1 MTMKKLVDIAC
12 VSVSTVSKAFS
23 GSLEIS
29 EEKREFISY
38 HNCVGQRPEGY
49 KSQIQRRNIMRKKLQ
64 DKMFETSYL
73 IELFI
78 SLLVGI
84 AVVIMAARVV
94 VDMFSVSFIKNG
106 IDSLVIIL
114 DKAITLAIG
123 AELIKMLCKHT
134 PETIIEVLAFALARQ
149 LIVGHTAPWE
159 NLLTVSAIAILFAV
173 RRFLFNRH
181 DMVETP
187 DGLVEIDNQE

>member
-1 MTMKKLVDIAC
+1 
-12 VSVSTVSKAFS
+12 
-23 GSLEIS
+23 
-29 EEKREFISY
+29 
-38 HNCVGQRPEGY
+38 
-49 KSQIQRRNIMRKKLQ
+49 MRKKLQ
-64 DKMFETSYL
+64 DKMFEISYL

-84 AVVIMAARVV
+84 AVVILTAQVV
-94 VDMFSVSFIKNG
+94 IDMFNLSFIKSG
-106 IDSLVIIL
+106 IDSLVAVL

-149 LIVGHTAPWE
+149 LIVGHAAPWE
-159 NLLTVSAIAILFAV
+159 NLITVIAIAILFAV
-173 RRFLFNRH
+173 RRFLLNRH

-187 DGLVEIDNQE
+187 DGLIEIDDNGKEE

>member
-1 MTMKKLVDIAC
+1 
-12 VSVSTVSKAFS
+12 
-23 GSLEIS
+23 
-29 EEKREFISY
+29 
-38 HNCVGQRPEGY
+38 
-49 KSQIQRRNIMRKKLQ
+49 MRKKLQ
-64 DKMFETSYL
+64 DKMFELSYL

-84 AVVIMAARVV
+84 AVVILCVVTV
-94 VDMFSVSFIKNG
+94 VDMCRLSFLEQG
-106 IDSLVIIL
+106 VDSLVVVL

-149 LIVGHTAPWE
+149 LIVGHAEPLQ
-159 NLLTVSAIAILFAV
+159 NLITVVAIAVLFAI
-173 RRFLFNRH
+173 RRFLLNRH

-187 DGLVEIDNQE
+187 DGLVEIDDGESQK